1 VQVTSVGRSDDGRED
16 TAEPAP
22 VAVVDNVGRV
32 GDERSVVSVEL
43 ARRVGGTVDRM
54 LECGSRLV
62 GMAAN
67 QSPLSG
73 CGLNGPIIGLHQ
85 NHRSLLLS

>member
-1 VQVTSVGRSDDGRED
+1 VTSVGRSDDGRED

-32 GDERSVVSVEL
+32 GNERSVVSVEL
-43 ARRVGGTVDRM
+43 ARRVGGTVDGM
-54 LECGSRLV
+54 LEC
-62 GMAAN
+62 MAAN